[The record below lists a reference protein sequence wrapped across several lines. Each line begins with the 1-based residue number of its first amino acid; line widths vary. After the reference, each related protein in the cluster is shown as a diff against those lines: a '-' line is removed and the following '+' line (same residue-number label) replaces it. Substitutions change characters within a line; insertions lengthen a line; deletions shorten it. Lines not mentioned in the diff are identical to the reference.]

1 MNTMNKEEQIKEWF
15 EKNFVYNCENRDTI
29 RFLYNFINDD
39 DKLYQLKYD
48 YYELL
53 DLINRI
59 KNNKKVA
66 KSLCLLV
73 YRIACNL
80 EVYFGE
86 GNFFYALEE
95 ILIKKNRDYGSSF
108 DKSINKF
115 GWIYVAIELD
125 KKKNR
130 LHSLLK
136 NKEKPNYESVE
147 DTLLDIAGYCVL
159 SLIYLENK
167 EA

>member
-1 MNTMNKEEQIKEWF
+1 MNKEEQIKKWF
-15 EKNFVYNCENRDTI
+15 ENNKNILLERVRSKTFLEIFLEENYI
-29 RFLYNFINDD
+29 NELYGLLCKVINQYSLGCMNFI
-39 DKLYQLKYD
+39 K
-48 YYELL
+48 
-53 DLINRI
+53 
-59 KNNKKVA
+59 KNNVYHLMGFILIIQNRSFN
-66 KSLCLLV
+66 KSFNDVLFT
-73 YRIACNL
+73 L
-80 EVYFGE
+80 EDM
-86 GNFFYALEE
+86 
-95 ILIKKNRDYGSSF
+95 LIKKNSDYGSSF

-115 GWIYVAIELD
+115 GWVYVAIELD

-136 NKEKPNYESVE
+136 NKEKPNYESIE